1 VTVHLPAH
9 CQDLLDIQHGVIA
22 RWQAAQS
29 GLNVRTIDA
38 WLHSRRW
45 QRLYDGVY
53 ATYTGQPS
61 RRAVQWA
68 GVLRAGRGAGLG
80 YHTAAELDG
89 LGDRPV
95 DAIHVIVSSS
105 RRIVVGT
112 QERGR
117 GMPPVVVHYSA
128 RINDAIHPS
137 RIPPRTRIEETTL
150 DLTQVAPSLDEAF
163 AWLARACSRRLTT
176 ADLLLAATQM
186 RPKLRWRAEL
196 TNAVSEIGQ
205 GVHSVLEWRYIRGV
219 ERPHR
224 LPRALRQAKS
234 STGERTRYLDNRYR
248 EFGVAVELD
257 GQAAHP
263 AEARWRDVHRD
274 NASARLGIVTLRYG
288 WADVTGDPCRVA
300 VEIAQVLQLRGWTGR
315 PWPCGPNCTA
325 SLS

>member
-105 RRIVVGT
+105 RRVVVGT

-137 RIPPRTRIEETTL
+137 RTPPRTR
-150 DLTQVAPSLDEAF
+150 
-163 AWLARACSRRLTT
+163 
-176 ADLLLAATQM
+176 
-186 RPKLRWRAEL
+186 
-196 TNAVSEIGQ
+196 
-205 GVHSVLEWRYIRGV
+205 LEWRYIRGV

-234 STGERTRYLDNRYR
+234 SAGERTRYLDNRYR